1 MNLHRFTRQ
10 LALCATL
17 TALVAPAAAED
28 VIRIGILS
36 DMSGPYSDIAG
47 NGSVAAAQ
55 LAVEEFGGSV
65 GGRRIEIVSA
75 DHQNKPD
82 LGSAT
87 ARKWFD
93 NEGVDVII
101 VDVITSS

>member
-36 DMSGPYSDIAG
+36 DMSGPYFDIAG
-47 NGSVAAAQ
+47 KGSVAAAQ
-55 LAVEEFGGSV
+55 LAVEEFEGASAAV
-65 GGRRIEIVSA
+65 ESKSYRRIIKTSPISGRQPPES
-75 DHQNKPD
+75 
-82 LGSAT
+82 GST
-87 ARKWFD
+87 MR
-93 NEGVDVII
+93 GS
-101 VDVITSS
+101 T